1 MYKYQDLCNLK
12 KIEKN
17 YKNVKLKTHHREKI
31 VRFELFYMANIYQ
44 IYTVLQAK
52 KYTHSNYHVF
62 LIRSPK
68 YRIVMSENISDKIVN
83 HLISNEILL
92 PIIEPRLIETNI
104 ATRKNKG
111 IKFGIQYVKKY
122 INNLKMKHDNFYI
135 LKCDIKKYFY
145 NVDHTILLEKLS
157 KLVQDQDI
165 LNIIKNIIGT
175 TNQQENNIHIKNLI
189 QKEKERLVKINSDN
203 LGKKLKELD
212 EIPLY
217 KNNKGLPIGNMTS
230 QIFAIFYLND
240 LDHFIKEKLHIKYYI
255 RYMDDFILMHSDKEY
270 LKYCLTEI
278 EKELEKVQLSLN
290 QKTHIFSIKQG
301 LNFMG
306 FRFILKGKKLIV
318 LLNNQTRKRITKKL
332 NALSKKKKDEHYRSV
347 LASYHGYFLNA
358 DCKAFLKRHGWYEEE
373 KQ

>member
-1 MYKYQDLCNLK
+1 
-12 KIEKN
+12 
-17 YKNVKLKTHHREKI
+17 
-31 VRFELFYMANIYQ
+31 
-44 IYTVLQAK
+44 
-52 KYTHSNYHVF
+52 
-62 LIRSPK
+62 
-68 YRIVMSENISDKIVN
+68 
-83 HLISNEILL
+83 
-92 PIIEPRLIETNI
+92 
-104 ATRKNKG
+104 
-111 IKFGIQYVKKY
+111 
-122 INNLKMKHDNFYI
+122 
-135 LKCDIKKYFY
+135 
-145 NVDHTILLEKLS
+145 
-157 KLVQDQDI
+157 
-165 LNIIKNIIGT
+165 
-175 TNQQENNIHIKNLI
+175 
-189 QKEKERLVKINSDN
+189 
-203 LGKKLKELD
+203 
-212 EIPLY
+212 
-217 KNNKGLPIGNMTS
+217 MTS

-332 NALSKKKKDEHYRSV
+332 NALSKKKKEEHYRSV